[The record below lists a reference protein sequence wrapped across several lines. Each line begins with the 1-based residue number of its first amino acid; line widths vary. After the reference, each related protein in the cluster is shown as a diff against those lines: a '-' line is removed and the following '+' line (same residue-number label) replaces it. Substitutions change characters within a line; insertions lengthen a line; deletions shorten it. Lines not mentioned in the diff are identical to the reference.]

1 MGVRDDGDWIFIDDD
16 ARGVRFPARGE
27 TKENRDGG
35 AGEAGGA
42 RGDEGD
48 V

>member
-1 MGVRDDGDWIFIDDD
+1 MGVRDDGDGIFTDDD
-16 ARGVRFPARGE
+16 ARGVRVSARGE

-42 RGDEGD
+42 RGVDGD